1 MISRLN
7 FVTSKYSG
15 KLRQLAATD
24 KVVKAAGAAA
34 YAQAVLVPE
43 LTVLLIKEDMNVDSQ
58 DARQILRE
66 STDIGLRLN
75 PAEQDQIHVEEKNE
89 DVNGNDYT

>member
-1 MISRLN
+1 MSRLN

-43 LTVLLIKEDMNVDSQ
+43 LTVLLIKEDMKVDSQ

-66 STDIGLRLN
+66 STEIGLRLN
-75 PAEQDQIHVEEKNE
+75 PAEQDQIPLESAERVGGH
-89 DVNGNDYT
+89 DVQ

>member
-1 MISRLN
+1 MLIRLN

-24 KVVKAAGAAA
+24 KVIKAAGAAA

-43 LTVLLIKEDMNVDSQ
+43 LTVLLIKKDMKVDSQ

-75 PAEQDQIHVEEKNE
+75 PAEQDRIHVEQKNE
-89 DVNGNDYT
+89 VEKRN